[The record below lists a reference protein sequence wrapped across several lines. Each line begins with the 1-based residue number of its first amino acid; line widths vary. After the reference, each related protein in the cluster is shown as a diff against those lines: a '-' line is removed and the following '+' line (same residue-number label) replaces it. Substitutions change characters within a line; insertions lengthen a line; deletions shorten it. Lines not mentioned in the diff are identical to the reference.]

1 VTINGLRQR
10 FVVLKNDRKKPGTS
24 QPDYVL
30 LSADAPEVDTYR
42 APAPRTAVTTA
53 RIVGSSDV
61 RRLTSDLA
69 EDARPAWSPDG
80 RRWEAWVARGYR
92 RTPLRMTR

>member
-1 VTINGLRQR
+1 MNGLRQR

-30 LSADAPEVDTYR
+30 LSRRARGRRVPRAGAADGGHDGEDCRVVGR
-42 APAPRTAVTTA
+42 AG
-53 RIVGSSDV
+53 GSRAIS
-61 RRLTSDLA
+61 A
-69 EDARPAWSPDG
+69 EDPRPAWSPDG